1 MRGMNQQDKF
11 TEGLERH
18 GSITKIVRLLSVP
31 ILNHI
36 PARFLRLTMRK
47 TSHDAA
53 TVTKNGGS
61 TTALEAMYTRHHRH
75 PFARGFFSGLAD
87 FFWHHAISQPKAL
100 RNRLKIV
107 ERVMTEALI
116 QKQREGKP
124 VSILNVAGGSSRA
137 IIQVLARLK
146 SEGILPVVQ
155 ILNIDKDA
163 RAIELGKRISEE
175 CRVGSHFTLLQGNI
189 SELSALVGGSLF
201 DLIEMVGLL
210 DYFSDEKTIQILS
223 LLRQHLA
230 TDGSIVVANV
240 MPNEEIPFIHKTGW
254 PAMYYRTPEQL
265 SALLLA
271 AGFVSKHDILIEPLH
286 IHVVIRV
293 RV

>member
-1 MRGMNQQDKF
+1 MMNQSTDFTQD
-11 TEGLERH
+11 LETH
-18 GSITKIVRLLSVP
+18 GSFTKIFRLLSVP

-36 PARFLRLTMRK
+36 PSRFLRLAMRK

-87 FFWHHAISQPKAL
+87 FFWHNAISQPKAL

-107 ERVMTEALI
+107 ERIVTEVLI
-116 QKQREGKP
+116 QKQREGRS
-124 VSILNVAGGSSRA
+124 VNVLNVAGGSSRA

-146 SEGILPVVQ
+146 SEGTLSAVQ
-155 ILNIDKDA
+155 ILNLDKDA
-163 RAIELGKRISEE
+163 RAIELGKRIADE
-175 CRVGSHFTLLQGNI
+175 CGVGSHFSWLQGNI
-189 SELSALVGGSLF
+189 SELSVLVGEQLF

-210 DYFSDEKTIQILS
+210 DYFSDEKTVQILS
-223 LLRQHLA
+223 LLRAHLA
-230 TDGSIVVANV
+230 TGGSIIVANV
-240 MPNEEIPFIHKTGW
+240 MPNEEVPFIHKTGW
-254 PAMYYRTPEQL
+254 PAMHYRTPEEL
-265 SALLLA
+265 SALLSA
-271 AGFVSKHDILIEPLH
+271 TGFGNEHDILIEPLH

-293 RV
+293 SV